1 MAVIEVYPESVPDG
15 KWQLEFFVAQ
25 QGEWDNLF
33 FSEMFTYAFHFVKC
47 PELPVVMPFDG
58 TKKTCQSLPLLEP
71 AVGLRKEKNLQSMLI
86 ISVIIRVFFFTCLK
100 IIIRCM
106 IPKKAFVRS
115 AIPIF

>member
-1 MAVIEVYPESVPDG
+1 MAVIEIYPESVPDG

-33 FSEMFTYAFHFVKC
+33 FGEMFTYAFHFVKC

-86 ISVIIRVFFFTCLK
+86 IPVIIRVFFFTCLK

-106 IPKKAFVRS
+106 IPKKALVRS